1 MTNDKLIELW
11 DSEIEFLKNLF
22 GENKI
27 LVEIGCFKGKTTLAL
42 AESNVVIAIDQFEE
56 NYDPQDLASSEVKE
70 AEKIFRKQI
79 KGKNIIWYK
88 QKSEEVLKN
97 WRLAVDGVF
106 VDGCHQEEAVRKD
119 AQWIRFLK
127 EGGIIAFHDYGQW
140 IGVTKAVDELVRPY
154 LKIIGFTKRII
165 AFQK

>member
-11 DSEIEFLKNLF
+11 DREIEFLKNLF

-42 AESNVVIAIDQFEE
+42 AESNVVIAIDPFLE
-56 NYDPQDLASSEVKE
+56 NYDPQDLASREVKE
-70 AEKIFRKQI
+70 AEKIFRKRI
-79 KGKNIIWYK
+79 GGKNIIWYK
-88 QKSEEVLKN
+88 KKSEEVLKN
-97 WRLAVDGVF
+97 WRLMVDGVF

-119 AQWIRFLK
+119 MGWIRFLK
-127 EGGIIAFHDYGQW
+127 EGGIIAFHDYGKW
-140 IGVTKAVDELVRPY
+140 EGVTKAVDELVRPY

>member
-42 AESNVVIAIDQFEE
+42 AEKNVVIAIDPFEE
-56 NYDPQDLASSEVKE
+56 NYDPQDLASREVKR
-70 AEKIFRKQI
+70 AEKIFRKRI

-97 WRLAVDGVF
+97 WRLMVAI
-106 VDGCHQEEAVRKD
+106 RKR
-119 AQWIRFLK
+119 Q
-127 EGGIIAFHDYGQW
+127 
-140 IGVTKAVDELVRPY
+140 
-154 LKIIGFTKRII
+154 
-165 AFQK
+165 